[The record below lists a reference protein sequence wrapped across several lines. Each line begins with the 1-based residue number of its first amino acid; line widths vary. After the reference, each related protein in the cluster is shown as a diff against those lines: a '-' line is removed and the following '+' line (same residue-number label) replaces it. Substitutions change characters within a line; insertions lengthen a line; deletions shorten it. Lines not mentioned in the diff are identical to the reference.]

1 MFMIFKRKKRSNIN
15 KYDNNKY
22 IGNLESNRM
31 FNNTMEFIINL
42 VNKEDKENSILLL
55 DYMIEVIKKDLEYS
69 MITEFIYKEKNKELN
84 TMAKSIM
91 PISVY
96 DKNNKLIDNIIT
108 KCNKKVYLNKD
119 SIVVIPCN
127 YNEFSKSIKTLSK
140 ADFEFK
146 EYNHYGIY
154 YDYIDI
160 SYVINGRHYISTGI
174 GLNKKGYIEI
184 KEKVDTRALFKH
196 ICSDGVNWINIHNGN
211 IIDKLVDYR
220 IGILFEV
227 ARLKY
232 NIENK

>member
-1 MFMIFKRKKRSNIN
+1 MIFKRRKKDNIN

-31 FNNTMEFIINL
+31 FNNTMEFLIDLIKN
-42 VNKEDKENSILLL
+42 EDKENSILILNYVL
-55 DYMIEVIKKDLEYS
+55 DVIKKDLEYS
-69 MITEFIYKEKNKELN
+69 MITEIIYKEEHKALD
-84 TMAKSIM
+84 IRGVGLM

-96 DKNNKLIDNIIT
+96 DKNNRLVDNIVT
-108 KCNKKVYLNKD
+108 KCNKKIYINKD
-119 SIVVIPCN
+119 SIVVIPWS
-127 YNEFSKSIKTLSK
+127 YIKEF
-140 ADFEFK
+140 D
-146 EYNHYGIY
+146 HYGRY

-160 SYVINGRHYISTGI
+160 SYVISGRHSISTGI
-174 GLNKKGYIEI
+174 GLNKDGYIEI
-184 KEKVDTRALFKH
+184 KEKSNTIELFKH

-232 NIENK
+232 NIEIEG